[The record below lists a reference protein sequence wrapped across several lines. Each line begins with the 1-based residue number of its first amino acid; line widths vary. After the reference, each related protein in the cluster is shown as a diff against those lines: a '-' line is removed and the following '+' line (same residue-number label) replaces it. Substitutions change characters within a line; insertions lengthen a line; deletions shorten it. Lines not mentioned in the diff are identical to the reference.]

1 MNRKSY
7 IIQEPSAS
15 TEIPKWKM
23 DLQEKLSKR
32 KSEIV
37 GTDKT
42 EIPKSTITIKPIS
55 KKEIPKPTITIKPIS
70 KKELPK
76 STIAMKESTR
86 KPPPSKP
93 QPIPKEEH
101 PTTKK
106 TSTGG
111 STNKSPPPKYS
122 EIKIESKPTL
132 VKEPEVSLL
141 PKCKWGINCKRINP
155 NHSSQYSHPD
165 SISSPNQNEIET
177 LRNTI
182 RNLEYQLKSRDQTI
196 EVYLEIISH
205 SNDKKDALHAELK
218 KKFYETEEL
227 KKQLESV
234 VRKSIIIN
242 VPGYWEQTESSVK
255 IKLDHDSEEFWIIS
269 SLMNSNIGSHQ
280 NRFGT
285 VQNVDPSSFEV
296 VNVYRNQCWRLW
308 KQYEIQK
315 QKIRDHYNSNLSS
328 MEESKYLEKKPYFD
342 TKTRREIKRVLVV
355 PWN

>member
-42 EIPKSTITIKPIS
+42 ENKKMDKEIPKPITIKPIS
-55 KKEIPKPTITIKPIS
+55 KKEV
-70 KKELPK
+70 PK
-76 STIAMKESTR
+76 STIPLKEPTI
-86 KPPPSKP
+86 KPPPSKL

-106 TSTGG
+106 TYSTGG
-111 STNKSPPPKYS
+111 STNKSLPPT

-132 VKEPEVSLL
+132 MKEPEVSLL
-141 PKCKWGINCKRINP
+141 PKCKWGINCKRTNP
-155 NHSSQYSHPD
+155 NHFSQYSHPG

-205 SNDKKDALHAELK
+205 SKDKKDALHAELK
-218 KKFYETEEL
+218 KKFYET
-227 KKQLESV
+227 
-234 VRKSIIIN
+234 
-242 VPGYWEQTESSVK
+242 
-255 IKLDHDSEEFWIIS
+255 
-269 SLMNSNIGSHQ
+269 
-280 NRFGT
+280 
-285 VQNVDPSSFEV
+285 
-296 VNVYRNQCWRLW
+296 
-308 KQYEIQK
+308 
-315 QKIRDHYNSNLSS
+315 
-328 MEESKYLEKKPYFD
+328 
-342 TKTRREIKRVLVV
+342 
-355 PWN
+355 